1 VRRCYGLNRCPMP
14 EYRIYIL
21 TVGNTIAGP
30 AAKVVCQSDEEVVAE
45 ARTLLNGQD
54 IEIWSGPRLV
64 GRLRHADA

>member
-1 VRRCYGLNRCPMP
+1 MP

-21 TVGNTIAGP
+21 TAGNTITGP

-64 GRLRHADA
+64 GRLRHVEA